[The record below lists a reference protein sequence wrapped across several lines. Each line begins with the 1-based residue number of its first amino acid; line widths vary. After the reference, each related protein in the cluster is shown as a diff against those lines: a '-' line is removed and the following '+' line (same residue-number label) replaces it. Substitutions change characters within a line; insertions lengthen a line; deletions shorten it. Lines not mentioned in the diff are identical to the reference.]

1 MTPTRTTTAESRLVE
16 RVDAAGQGPAVTAFV
31 VVDGGLLAGSP
42 LAPFVAPTSLWGR
55 FAGQVRAGVAGP
67 GEVSA
72 ADVEGVV
79 ASRRGRSVEEVADEG
94 RRTFRST
101 TASWLHPEV
110 WRLAVAH
117 ARRGHRVVLV
127 SRATHAEV
135 DPIAAE
141 LGADDVVVT
150 RVSVVTTAD
159 DGDRVGAIASP
170 VCAGGAAADAVA
182 AWAEAHHVDL
192 GAAFAYGPAGERAL
206 LDLVGHSAVVDG
218 PDGLRPE
225 LPVAP
230 RGSVPPV
237 EAVGG
242 TLGFYGGFV
251 TATAAAAGAGLL
263 HGSRHRAIN
272 LAGSLGSEF
281 ALGVAGV
288 RIEVD
293 GAEHLWSHRPAVF
306 VFNHQSKLDPI
317 VAMTMLRHDFTGVAK
332 AEAKQIP
339 LFGQLFAFADVA
351 FVERGNTRQARDAL
365 QPAVEKVRAGTSL
378 LMAPEGTR
386 SVTPR
391 PGPFKKGAFHIAMQ
405 AGVPMVPIVLENAG
419 ELMWRHD
426 QTVRPGT
433 VRVVVHPPI
442 ETDDW
447 SVATLDEHVA
457 HVRGLFLE
465 TLGLAEEKEAVRP

>member
-1 MTPTRTTTAESRLVE
+1 MTTRSPSAESRLVE
-16 RVDAAGQGPAVTAFV
+16 RVAAADAGPAVTAFV
-31 VVDGGLLAGSP
+31 VVDGGLLAGCP
-42 LAPFVAPTSLWGR
+42 LAPFVEPTSLWDR
-55 FAGQVRAGVAGP
+55 FAGQVLSGVAGP
-67 GEVSA
+67 AEVGV
-72 ADVEGVV
+72 ADVERVV
-79 ASRRGRSVEEVADEG
+79 RSRRGRAVDEVAEEG
-94 RRTFRST
+94 RGTFRST

-117 ARRGHRVVLV
+117 LRHGHRVVLV
-127 SRATHAEV
+127 SRATRAEV

-141 LGADDVVVT
+141 LGADDVVAT
-150 RVSVVTTAD
+150 RFSVVPTDD
-159 DGDRVGAIASP
+159 DGDRVGGIASP
-170 VCAGGAAADAVA
+170 VCAAGAAADAVT
-182 AWAEAHHVDL
+182 AWAAAHDVDL
-192 GAAFAYGPAGERAL
+192 GAAFAYGPATERAV
-206 LDLVGHSAVVDG
+206 LDLVGHSTVVG
-218 PDGLRPE
+218 EPDGLRPD
-225 LPVAP
+225 LPVAS
-230 RGSVPPV
+230 RGAVPPL
-237 EAVGG
+237 EAIGG
-242 TLGFYGGFV
+242 TLGFYGGFT

-263 HGSRHRAIN
+263 RGSRHRAIN

-288 RIEVD
+288 RIDVD

-317 VAMTMLRHDFTGVAK
+317 VAMALLRHDFTGVAK

-339 LFGQLFAFADVA
+339 LFGQIFAFADVA
-351 FVERGNTRQARDAL
+351 FVERGNSRQARDAL
-365 QPAVEKVRAGTSL
+365 RPAVEKVRAGTSL

-426 QTVRPGT
+426 QMVRPGT

-442 ETDDW
+442 ETDGW
-447 SVATLDEHVA
+447 SVATLGDHVA